1 MSPVCIGLIRSH
13 AIPGKIVIICIK
25 PEHHAKLRHIRKSLD
40 RIIHQFRLDCSITEN
55 RVGNL
60 TFTCRCCRHK
70 ISIRDC
76 HGIVFFFH
84 FRWDIIKHAAISVAD
99 IHARDLPLCIARR
112 CHASVI
118 IVNRCPP
125 EIRHR
130 DLFNHFFPRIAV
142 GNKSPAQHG
151 KQAVKIFAF
160 YSDVYLA
167 VNHADRL
174 FGCMESRDL
183 FINLLS
189 KSDLMSCICPA
200 HILL

>member
-25 PEHHAKLRHIRKSLD
+25 PEHHAKLRHIRKSLY
-40 RIIHQFRLDCSITEN
+40 RIIHQFCLDRSITKN
-55 RVGNL
+55 GVGNL
-60 TFTCRCCRHK
+60 TFARRCCRHK
-70 ISIRDC
+70 IGVSDC

-84 FRWDIIKHAAISVAD
+84 FGRDIVKHPTVSVTD

-112 CHASVI
+112 SHASVI
-118 IVNRCPP
+118 HRCPP

-130 DLFNHFFPRIAV
+130 DLLDHFFPRIAV

-183 FINLLS
+183 FIDLLS